1 VTAPKRVPSNRD
13 PVALATTAAIFRTAL
28 ARLERQQ
35 QLEETSDLKAAS

>member
-1 VTAPKRVPSNRD
+1 VTGPKRLPSNRD

-35 QLEETSDLKAAS
+35 LEETSDLKAAS